1 MTSPATLMKARDLH
15 PKKQLGQNFLSDPS
29 TAKMIISRAGVSSED
44 IALEIGAGL
53 GAITVPLGQTVA
65 GVYAVEKDTQLIEML
80 KTELALYK
88 IQNVTVL
95 NQNILKVD
103 IPAIARQA
111 GRPLIVFGNLP
122 YNISSQVMVQL
133 ISMRRCLS
141 RCFLM
146 FQKELAER
154 LAASP
159 GTKDYG
165 RLSAMLQYCATV
177 KPLAT
182 VNAALF
188 YPKPKID
195 SEVIEIDFTRGP
207 DFSVPDEAFFFLVI
221 KAAFSKRRKT
231 LKNALSKSVLQME
244 TEMVSKGLNDAAIDP
259 TRRAETLSAEEF
271 VRLGNCLY
279 EINFENP
286 RFHRTFSPRTS

>member
-1 MTSPATLMKARDLH
+1 MTSPATLMKAWDLH

-29 TAKMIISRAGVSSED
+29 TAKMIISRAGISSED

-65 GVYAVEKDTQLIEML
+65 AVFAVEKDTQLLEML
-80 KTELALYK
+80 NTELALYQV
-88 IQNVTVL
+88 QNVTVL
-95 NQNILKVD
+95 HQNILKVD

-122 YNISSQVMVQL
+122 YNISSQVLVQL
-133 ISMRRCLS
+133 ISARHCLT

-154 LAASP
+154 LTASP

-165 RLSAMLQYCATV
+165 RLTAMLQYCATV

-207 DFSVPDEAFFFLVI
+207 DFSVPDEAFLFLVI

-231 LKNALSKSVLQME
+231 LKNSLSKSVLEME
-244 TEMVSKGLNDAAIDP
+244 TEMISEGLDHAAIDP
-259 TRRAETLSAEEF
+259 TRRAETLSAAEF

-279 EINFENP
+279 DLKRN
-286 RFHRTFSPRTS
+286 T

>member
-1 MTSPATLMKARDLH
+1 MTSPVTLMKAWDLH

-29 TAKMIISRAGVSSED
+29 TAKMIISRARISSDD

-65 GVYAVEKDTQLIEML
+65 AVYAVEKDTQLIEML
-80 KTELALYK
+80 NTELALYQV
-88 IQNVTVL
+88 QNVTVL
-95 NQNILKVD
+95 HRNILKVD
-103 IPAIARQA
+103 IPAIAQQA

-122 YNISSQVMVQL
+122 YNISSQVLVQL
-133 ISMRRCLS
+133 ITTRHCLT

-154 LAASP
+154 LTASP

-165 RLSAMLQYCATV
+165 RLSAMLQYCAAV

-182 VNAALF
+182 VNAARF

-195 SEVIEIDFTRGP
+195 SEVIEIDFTHGP
-207 DFSVPDEAFFFLVI
+207 DFSALDEAFLFLVI

-231 LKNALSKSVLQME
+231 LKNSLSKSVLEME
-244 TEMVSKGLNDAAIDP
+244 TEMISEGLNHAAIDP
-259 TRRAETLSAEEF
+259 TRRAETLTAAEF

-279 EINFENP
+279 EIKRNM
-286 RFHRTFSPRTS
+286 

>member
-1 MTSPATLMKARDLH
+1 MSSPSTLMKAWDLR

-29 TAKMIISRAGVSSED
+29 TARMIVSRAGISPED

-53 GAITVPLGQTVA
+53 GAITVPLGQTA
-65 GVYAVEKDTQLIEML
+65 ARVYAVEKDAQLIEML
-80 KTELALYK
+80 KTELTLY
-88 IQNVTVL
+88 QVRNVTVL

-103 IPAIARQA
+103 IPAIAGQA
-111 GRPLIVFGNLP
+111 GRPLVVFGNLP

-133 ISMRRCLS
+133 ISARHCLS

-154 LAASP
+154 LTASP

-165 RLSAMLQYCATV
+165 RLTAMLQYCAAV

-182 VNAALF
+182 VKAALF

-207 DFSVPDEAFFFLVI
+207 GFSVADETFFFLVI

-231 LKNALSKSVLQME
+231 LKNSLSESVLQME
-244 TEMVSKGLNDAAIDP
+244 TETISKGLDNAAIDP
-259 TRRAETLSAEEF
+259 TRRAETLSPKEF
-271 VRLGNCLY
+271 VSLGNCLY
-279 EINFENP
+279 ALK
-286 RFHRTFSPRTS
+286 S

>member
-1 MTSPATLMKARDLH
+1 MTSPATLMKAWDLH

-29 TAKMIISRAGVSSED
+29 TAKMIISRAGISSED

-53 GAITVPLGQTVA
+53 GAITVPLGQTVS

-80 KTELALYK
+80 KTELAFYQV
-88 IQNVTVL
+88 QNVTVL

-111 GRPLIVFGNLP
+111 GRSLVVFGNLP

-133 ISMRRCLS
+133 IAERHCLT

-146 FQKELAER
+146 FQKELAQR
-154 LAASP
+154 LTASP

-165 RLSAMLQYCATV
+165 RLTAMLQYCATV

-195 SEVIEIDFTRGP
+195 SEVIEIDFTRAP
-207 DFSVPDEAFFFLVI
+207 DFSVPDETFFFLVI

-231 LKNALSKSVLQME
+231 LKNSLSKSVLQME
-244 TEMVSKGLNDAAIDP
+244 TEMINKGLNNAAIDP

-279 EINFENP
+279 EIK
-286 RFHRTFSPRTS
+286 S

>member
-1 MTSPATLMKARDLH
+1 MTSPATLMKARELF

-80 KTELALYK
+80 NTELALFQ

-103 IPAIARQA
+103 IPGIARQA
-111 GRPLIVFGNLP
+111 GRPLVVFGNLP
-122 YNISSQVMVQL
+122 YNISSQIMVRL
-133 ISMRRCLS
+133 IAERHCLT

-154 LAASP
+154 LTAPP
-159 GTKDYG
+159 GTRDYG

-195 SEVIEIDFTRGP
+195 SDVIEIDFTRGP
-207 DFSVPDEAFFFLVI
+207 NLSVRDETFLFLVI

-231 LKNALSKSVLQME
+231 LKNSLSKSVLQME
-244 TEMVSKGLNDAAIDP
+244 TEIINEGLNHAAIDP
-259 TRRAETLSAEEF
+259 TRRAETLSPEEF

-279 EINFENP
+279 DVK
-286 RFHRTFSPRTS
+286 R